1 VTELPHQEFLFMVA
15 EVAAAFVGF
24 SLIVGILRPAE
35 GAVRFLFLRDV
46 AGISLIAIAGSLLPY
61 LLFQFGVRG
70 EPLWRASS
78 GGLSLGWLIGMAYG
92 IRKFTAVGSPPWK
105 MTPTLFVFGSL
116 INLGGTGSLLW
127 SVLVGG
133 SLSGPRY
140 ILALSLLL
148 AQAGLMFIWAAF
160 QRPSDPPAV

>member
-1 VTELPHQEFLFMVA
+1 MTEFPHQEFLFTVA

-46 AGISLIAIAGSLLPY
+46 AAISLIAVAGSFLPY
-61 LLFQFGVRG
+61 VLFQFGVRG

-78 GGLSLGWLIGMAYG
+78 GGLSLGWLTGVAFAN
-92 IRKFTAVGSPPWK
+92 RRFTAVGAWK
-105 MTPTLFVFGSL
+105 VVPTLFVFGSL
-116 INLGGTGSLLW
+116 INLGGIGSLLW
-127 SVLVGG
+127 SVVVGG

-140 ILALSLLL
+140 ALALSLLL
-148 AQAGLMFIWAAF
+148 AIAGLMFIWAAF
-160 QRPSDPPAV
+160 QRSADQPAV

>member
-1 VTELPHQEFLFMVA
+1 MAELPHQEFLFVVA
-15 EVAAAFVGF
+15 EIAAAFVGF

-35 GAVRFLFLRDV
+35 GAVRFLYLRDV

-78 GGLSLGWLIGMAYG
+78 GGFSLGWLIGMAYG
-92 IRKFTAVGSPPWK
+92 ARAIAAAGSPRWTK
-105 MTPTLFVFGSL
+105 APTMFVSQWL
-116 INLGGTGSLLW
+116 INLGGTGLLLW
-127 SVLVGG
+127 SVLFGG

-140 ILALSLLL
+140 TLALSLLL